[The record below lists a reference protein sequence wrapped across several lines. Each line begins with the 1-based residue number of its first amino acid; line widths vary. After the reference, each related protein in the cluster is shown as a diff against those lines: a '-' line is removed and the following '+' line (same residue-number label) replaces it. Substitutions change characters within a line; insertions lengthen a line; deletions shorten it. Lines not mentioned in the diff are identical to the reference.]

1 MIWRAVLLW
10 MENQTM
16 VIPLKQPIVFQLEGF
31 DVQPGNGPFLFLLAL
46 LAYIV
51 ALLGNGVVICVIM
64 TDKNLYRPMFV
75 MICHLMV
82 CDLLGATMVLPRLM
96 MDLLMGLKKIAYI
109 PAIAQAFCAH
119 TYGAAMLTILSVM
132 AYDRYIAVCEPLR
145 YHSIMT
151 SARLHS
157 CCALAWIVALLL
169 IAVLFSFHMNVPLC
183 GRMIPQTYCS
193 NRGILN
199 LACIPT
205 PVSNIYGQCI
215 LLNKRREASYPLLS
229 LFITPDCLCPSG
241 LAMTWSLSTVTF
253 IFIAFSYI
261 RILSVSLK
269 QGRTNSSLCSKAF
282 QTCAPHIV
290 VYVLFQ
296 IASLIVIVSYRF
308 PSLSQNIKKFFSI
321 LIFIIPPIINPII
334 YGLVSKDLR
343 VSFIK
348 HFSIRVRNKT

>member
-1 MIWRAVLLW
+1 

-31 DVQPGNGPFLFLLAL
+31 DVQPANGPFLFLLAL

-82 CDLLGATMVLPRLM
+82 CDLLGATVLFPRLM

-169 IAVLFSFHMNVPLC
+169 IVVLFSFHMNVPLC
-183 GRMIPQTYCS
+183 GRVIQHVYCS

-205 PVSNIYGQCI
+205 PASNIYG
-215 LLNKRREASYPLLS
+215 LV
-229 LFITPDCLCPSG
+229 
-241 LAMTWSLSTVTF
+241 MTWTLSTVTF
-253 IFIAFSYI
+253 IPVAFSYI

-269 QGRTNSSLCSKAF
+269 QGRTNNSLRSKAV
-282 QTCAPHIV
+282 QTCAPHII

-296 IASLIVIVSYRF
+296 IASSIIILSQRF
-308 PSLSQNIKKFFSI
+308 PSVSQNIKKFLSI
-321 LIFIIPPIINPII
+321 LVYIIPPIINPII

-343 VSFIK
+343 VSFMK
-348 HFSIRVRNKT
+348 HFSIRVRNKA

>member
-1 MIWRAVLLW
+1 
-10 MENQTM
+10 MENKTM
-16 VIPLKQPIVFQLEGF
+16 VSPLKQPIVFELQSF
-31 DVQPGNGPFLFLLAL
+31 DVQPGNGPFLFFLAL

-51 ALLGNGVVICVIM
+51 VLLGNGVVISVIM
-64 TDKNLYRPMFV
+64 IDKNLYRPMFI
-75 MICHLMV
+75 MICHLVV

-96 MDLLMGLKKIAYI
+96 MDLLMGIKKITYI
-109 PAIAQAFCAH
+109 SAITQAFCAH

-145 YHSIMT
+145 YHCIMT

-157 CCALAWIVALLL
+157 CCALAWMVALLL

-183 GRMIPQTYCS
+183 GQIIQHVYCS

-205 PVSNIYGQCI
+205 PVSDIY
-215 LLNKRREASYPLLS
+215 
-229 LFITPDCLCPSG
+229 G
-241 LAMTWSLSTVTF
+241 LAMTWSLSSVTF
-253 IFIAFSYI
+253 ILIVFSYI
-261 RILSVSLK
+261 RILSTSLK
-269 QGRTNSSLCSKAF
+269 QGSKDSFLRSKAF

-296 IASLIVIVSYRF
+296 IASLIIILSHRF
-308 PSLSQNIKKFFSI
+308 PSLSQNTRKFFSI
-321 LIFIIPPIINPII
+321 LLFIIPPIINPII

-343 VSFIK
+343 IFGTDEN
-348 HFSIRVRNKT
+348 IRTHNDKIPYHIPQKIFNQCLEDSQRIG

>member
-1 MIWRAVLLW
+1 
-10 MENQTM
+10 MENQTT
-16 VIPLKQPIVFQLEGF
+16 VTALKQPIVFELEGF
-31 DVQPGNGPFLFLLAL
+31 DVQPGNGPFMFLLAL

-51 ALLGNGVVICVIM
+51 VLLGNGVVICVIM
-64 TDKNLYRPMFV
+64 IDKNLYRPMFV
-75 MICHLMV
+75 MICHLVV

-183 GRMIPQTYCS
+183 SHTIQQVYCS

-199 LACIPT
+199 LACIST
-205 PVSNIYGQCI
+205 PASNIY
-215 LLNKRREASYPLLS
+215 
-229 LFITPDCLCPSG
+229 G
-241 LAMTWSLSTVTF
+241 LAMTWTLSTGTF
-253 IFIAFSYI
+253 ILIAFSYI
-261 RILSVSLK
+261 RILSASLK
-269 QGRTNSSLCSKAF
+269 QGRTYNTLRSKAV
-282 QTCAPHIV
+282 QTCAPHIA
-290 VYVLFQ
+290 VYVLLQ

-308 PSLSQNIKKFFSI
+308 PSLSKNITKFFSI

-343 VSFIK
+343 LSLIK
-348 HFSIRVRNKT
+348 HFSTRVRRKT

>member
-10 MENQTM
+10 MENQTS
-16 VIPLKQPIVFQLEGF
+16 VIPLNQPIVFELEGF
-31 DVQPGNGPFLFLLAL
+31 DVQPGNGPFMFLLAL
-46 LAYIV
+46 LAYIA

-64 TDKNLYRPMFV
+64 TDKNLHRPMFV

-109 PAIAQAFCAH
+109 PAIVQAFCAH
-119 TYGAAMLTILSVM
+119 TYGAAMSTVLAAM
-132 AYDRYIAVCEPLR
+132 AYDRYVAVCEPLR

-157 CCALAWIVALLL
+157 CCAVAWIVALLL

-183 GRMIPQTYCS
+183 GRLIQNVYCS

-205 PVSNIYGQCI
+205 PANNIY
-215 LLNKRREASYPLLS
+215 
-229 LFITPDCLCPSG
+229 G
-241 LAMTWSLSTVTF
+241 LAMTWTLSTGTF
-253 IFIAFSYI
+253 IIIAYSYI
-261 RILSVSLK
+261 RILTVSLK
-269 QGRTNSSLCSKAF
+269 QGRTNRSIRSKAF

-290 VYVLFQ
+290 VYILFQ
-296 IASLIVIVSYRF
+296 IASLIVILIQRF
-308 PSLSQNIKKFFSI
+308 PSLSQNMKKFFTV
-321 LIFIIPPIINPII
+321 LIFIVPPILNPII

-343 VSFIK
+343 VSFVK
-348 HFSIRVRNKT
+348 RFSTRVRNQT

>member
-1 MIWRAVLLW
+1 MLEFIEFTTEETVLIYRAVLLW
-10 MENQTM
+10 MENQTT
-16 VIPLKQPIVFQLEGF
+16 PLKQPIVFELEGIN
-31 DVQPGNGPFLFLLAL
+31 VQPGTGTFLFLLAL

-51 ALLGNGVVICVIM
+51 VLLGNGVVICVIM
-64 TDKNLYRPMFV
+64 TDRNLHRPMFV
-75 MICHLMV
+75 IICHLMV

-96 MDLLMGLKKIAYI
+96 MNLLMGIKKIAYI

-145 YHSIMT
+145 YLSIMT
-151 SARLHS
+151 SARLH
-157 CCALAWIVALLL
+157 CCCTLAWIVALLL
-169 IAVLFSFHMNVPLC
+169 ISVLFSFHMNVPLC
-183 GRMIPQTYCS
+183 GRTINQLYCS
-193 NRGILN
+193 NRDILN

-205 PVSNIYGQCI
+205 PISDIY
-215 LLNKRREASYPLLS
+215 
-229 LFITPDCLCPSG
+229 G

-253 IFIAFSYI
+253 ILIAFSYI
-261 RILSVSLK
+261 RILSVAIK
-269 QGRTNSSLCSKAF
+269 QGRTDTSLRIKAF

-321 LIFIIPPIINPII
+321 LIFIIPPIMNPIV

-348 HFSIRVRNKT
+348 HFSNRLTTLPSRAVAGVIR